1 MPTTYLSRSS
11 HLEATL
17 WNVGD
22 ANTTTNA
29 ISFALNTAY
38 SWIAPGSAL
47 NTGRAVAA
55 SLIVDATG
63 DRRLTEVWINVLS
76 FSGTWASTDQ
86 NIQIS
91 LHIGSALDRVP
102 GASLYTQNLA
112 LVAGQAGWYKLTVS
126 APPTLSAYTPYYVV
140 VSDSDGGATN
150 FVTLNVAFGVISYG
164 EGASNTTLVGWANNT
179 GGTSLAPP
187 TLVMCKVGGI
197 MYGGIPLTTVSTIAN
212 DTLPVGIALQFES
225 DMELM
230 GVATNTSSSI
240 WNGAT
245 VKLYKAS
252 VLPSGTPEATWGPF
266 NNAGLFRI
274 DQKMVALAPFTVQ
287 KDMLYYLIV
296 QKSTAAVAPRIF
308 TSNGA
313 IDADLRT
320 LFPLQG
326 KCYAVRKTSAI
337 LDTWTED
344 PTSMYNIAALVRPSA
359 QTSGGV
365 SAARALIGLCPQ

>member
-17 WNVGD
+17 WTVGD
-22 ANTTTNA
+22 GNTTTSA
-29 ISFALNTAY
+29 TSFALNTAY
-38 SWIAPGSAL
+38 SWTAPGSAL
-47 NTGRAVAA
+47 NTGKAVAT

-63 DRRLTEVWINVLS
+63 DNRLTDVWINVLS
-76 FSGTWASTDQ
+76 FSGTWSNTDQ

-91 LHIGSALDRVP
+91 LHIGSALDRIP
-102 GASLYTQNLA
+102 GALLYTQNIA
-112 LVAGQAGWYKLTVS
+112 LVAGQVGWYKLTIS
-126 APPTLSAYTPYYVV
+126 ASPTLTPSTPYYLV

-164 EGASNTTLVGWANNT
+164 EGASNTTLVGWANNAV
-179 GGTSLAPP
+179 GTFVTPP
-187 TLVMCKVGGI
+187 TLIMCKVGGI
-197 MYGGIPLTTVSTIAN
+197 VYGGIPLTTISTIAN
-212 DTLPVGIALQFES
+212 DTLPVGITLQFES

-230 GVATNTSSSI
+230 GIATNTSTSI

-252 VLPSGTPEATWGPF
+252 VLPSGTPEATWGSF
-266 NNAGLFRI
+266 NSSGLFRI
-274 DQKMVALAPFTVQ
+274 DQKMVPLTPFTMQ
-287 KDMLYYLIV
+287 KNVLYYLIL
-296 QKSTAAVAPRIF
+296 QKGVAAVAPRIF

-359 QTSGGV
+359 QTSTGFRNISLLLG
-365 SAARALIGLCPQ
+365 SNL